1 MFSTWLYV
9 RFLFVHCQTC
19 QQGNLKMNEPIFCK
33 WQKWSMGQGRETMNF
48 EGQDVK
54 DQGHM
59 MPQLDFEAWQRRQS
73 RPIRSSRFSGLPCKS
88 TE

>member
-1 MFSTWLYV
+1 
-9 RFLFVHCQTC
+9 
-19 QQGNLKMNEPIFCK
+19 
-33 WQKWSMGQGRETMNF
+33 MGQGRETMNF